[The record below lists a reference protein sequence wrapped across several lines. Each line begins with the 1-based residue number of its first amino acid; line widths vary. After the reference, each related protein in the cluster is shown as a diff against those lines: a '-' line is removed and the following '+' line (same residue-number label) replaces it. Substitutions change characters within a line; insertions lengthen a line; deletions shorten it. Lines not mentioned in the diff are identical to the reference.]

1 MIAITCNLNTDQLG
15 RRIQM
20 WIDHH
25 ALFKPITKATLR
37 LERGRIAETVSAA
50 IALAHERADGTGA
63 SRPAGGRG
71 ARAGDRS
78 RSRRRPPA
86 FALAPAPDAEV
97 ARAGEL
103 IAAAKRPVAVIGSS
117 AMRARRSVAAAQG
130 GRTPQPAVRHDH
142 HGQGPDRRGPSALA
156 RLHRARLPADAA
168 QAPALRR
175 PDRRAR
181 LRHHRGRVRGLDRR
195 RAAAFDRHRAAGRRA
210 VGQSRPSR
218 RRRSRRLARAAR
230 RAAARDQPLGGA
242 GARRSSPRV
251 PAGAA
256 ARHQFVQRAC
266 GDRRGAPR
274 AAARRR
280 AFVRRRRAYPPDR
293 QPVDS
298 ACAEDAS

>member
-50 IALAHERADGTGA
+50 IALAMSEPMGPVHLDLPEDVALA
-63 SRPAGGRG
+63 PATETVP
-71 ARAGDRS
+71 
-78 RSRRRPPA
+78 PPA
-86 FALAPAPDAEV
+86 ARVPLAPAPDAEV
-97 ARAGEL
+97 ARAAEL

-117 AMRARRSVAAAQG
+117 AMRVADPSLL
-130 GRTPQPAVRHDH
+130 RKVIERHSLPFATTTMAKGLIDEEH
-142 HGQGPDRRGPSALA
+142 PLSLGCD
-156 RLHRARLPADAA
+156 RARLPSDPA

-181 LRHHRGRVRGLDRR
+181 LRHHRGRVRSLDRR
-195 RAAAFDRHRAAGRRA
+195 RPAPCDRHRSAGRRA

-218 RRRSRRLARAAR
+218 RRRSRRLACAAR
-230 RAAARDQPLGGA
+230 GAAARDQPLGGA
-242 GARRSSPRV
+242 GARRSSPRI

-256 ARHQFVQRAC
+256 A
-266 GDRRGAPR
+266 
-274 AAARRR
+274 
-280 AFVRRRRAYPPDR
+280 
-293 QPVDS
+293 
-298 ACAEDAS
+298 